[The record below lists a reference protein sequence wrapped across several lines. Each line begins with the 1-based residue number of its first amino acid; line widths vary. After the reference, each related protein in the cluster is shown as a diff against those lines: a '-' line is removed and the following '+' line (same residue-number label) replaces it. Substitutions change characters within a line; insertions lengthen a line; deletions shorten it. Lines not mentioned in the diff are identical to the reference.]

1 MLRARLYEVAVVLF
15 TISFASCGHLQ
26 TSPPATRQSLSV
38 ASVFFQVVDA
48 YDDGFS
54 YAYAPSIILKNGT
67 YHVFFCSEGG
77 GNYPSWDAIRYT
89 TSIDGQTW
97 STPKVVLQATAANGQ
112 DMAACDPSLVF
123 YQGYY
128 YLYYSSAVTTA
139 SKTYQT
145 VIQVARSVS
154 IAGPYLTYTQ
164 RGTWEK
170 TPTDPRVI
178 IYPLQMHSAQ
188 PSGYG
193 AGQTSVVVRNGQLLM
208 WYTDDSV
215 FVSGQPQVKTY
226 MLQSADPVMWTRD
239 ITQATNLVNQASIDV
254 KFDSS
259 QSQFVMIRV
268 ENEFSPTSYLARAYS
283 TDGMNWTVPQ
293 AVFPSGQ
300 FPQYGHDAGIA
311 GDETGNLAS
320 ASALVGFGVPY
331 GLADADD
338 WGHWD
343 LYGGYID
350 PP

>member
-1 MLRARLYEVAVVLF
+1 MSPLAARQ
-15 TISFASCGHLQ
+15 G
-26 TSPPATRQSLSV
+26 QSVSS
-38 ASVFFQVVDA
+38 AFFQVVDA
-48 YDDGFS
+48 FDDGFA
-54 YAYAPSIILKNGT
+54 YAYAPSIILKDGT

-89 TSIDGQTW
+89 TSTDGQTW
-97 STPKVVLQATAANGQ
+97 SKPKVMLQATAANGQ
-112 DMAACDPSLVF
+112 DLAACDPSLVY
-123 YQGYY
+123 YQGFY

-139 SKTYQT
+139 SNTYQT
-145 VIQVARSVS
+145 VIQIARSPN
-154 IAGPYLTYTQ
+154 IDGPYLTYT
-164 RGTWEK
+164 RRSTWEK
-170 TPTDPRVI
+170 TPTDPKVI
-178 IYPLQMHSAQ
+178 IYPIEMHSAQ

-193 AGQTSVVVRNGQLLM
+193 AGQTSVIVQNGQLLM

-226 MLQSADPVMWTRD
+226 MLQSTDPVTWSPD
-239 ITQATNLVNQASIDV
+239 EGHATNLVNQASIDV

-283 TDGMNWTVPQ
+283 SDGMNWTSPQ
-293 AVFPSGQ
+293 SVFPSGQ

-311 GDETGNLAS
+311 GDESGNLAS
-320 ASALVGFGVPY
+320 PSALVGFGVPY

-343 LYGGYID
+343 LYGAYAD
-350 PP
+350 

>member
-1 MLRARLYEVAVVLF
+1 MPRARLYEVAVVLF
-15 TISFASCGHLQ
+15 TISFASCGQ
-26 TSPPATRQSLSV
+26 VQMSPLATRQSQSLNS
-38 ASVFFQVVDA
+38 AFFQVVDA
-48 YDDGFS
+48 FDDGFS
-54 YAYAPSIILKNGT
+54 YAYAPSIILKNGA

-89 TSIDGQTW
+89 TSTDGQTW
-97 STPKVVLQATAANGQ
+97 SKPKIMLQATAANGQ
-112 DMAACDPSLVF
+112 DMAACDPSLVL

-145 VIQVARSVS
+145 VIQIARSAS
-154 IAGPYLTYTQ
+154 LDGPYLTYTR

-170 TPTDPRVI
+170 TPTDPKVI
-178 IYPLQMHSAQ
+178 IYPLQTHSTH

-193 AGQTSVVVRNGQLLM
+193 AGQTSVVVRDGELLM
-208 WYTDDSV
+208 WCTDDSV
-215 FVSGQPQVKTY
+215 FAAGQPQVKTY
-226 MLQSADPVMWTRD
+226 MLQSADPVVWTPNMG
-239 ITQATNLVNQASIDV
+239 QATNLVNQASIDV

-283 TDGMNWTVPQ
+283 SDGMTWTTPQ
-293 AVFPSGQ
+293 GVYPSGQ

-311 GDETGNLAS
+311 GDETGILAS
-320 ASALVGFGVPY
+320 PSALVGFGVPY
-331 GLADADD
+331 GLADVDN

-350 PP
+350 AP

>member
-1 MLRARLYEVAVVLF
+1 MLRARLYDVAVVLL
-15 TISFASCGHLQ
+15 TISFAACGHLQ
-26 TSPPATRQSLSV
+26 TSPLAIAQSQSLNS
-38 ASVFFQVVDA
+38 AFFQVVDA
-48 YDDGFS
+48 LDGGFA

-77 GNYPSWDAIRYT
+77 GHYPSWDAIRYT
-89 TSIDGQTW
+89 TSTDGQTW
-97 STPKVVLQATAANGQ
+97 SKPQVMLQATAANGQ

-154 IAGPYLTYTQ
+154 IAGPYLTYT
-164 RGTWEK
+164 RRATWEK
-170 TPTDPRVI
+170 TPTDPKVI
-178 IYPLQMHSAQ
+178 IYPLEMHSTQ

-193 AGQTSVVVRNGQLLM
+193 AGQQSVIVQNDRLLM

-215 FVSGQPQVKTY
+215 FVTGQPQMKTY
-226 MLQSADPVMWTRD
+226 MLESADPVSWSPDVTH
-239 ITQATNLVNQASIDV
+239 ATNLVNQASIDV

-259 QSQFVMIRV
+259 QSQFVMVRV

-283 TDGMNWTVPQ
+283 SDGMNWAAPQ
-293 AVFPSGQ
+293 AVYPSEQ

-311 GDETGNLAS
+311 GDETGNLTS
-320 ASALVGFGVPY
+320 PQTMVGFGVPY
-331 GLADADD
+331 GLANADN

-343 LYGGYID
+343 LYGAYID
-350 PP
+350 GP

>member
-1 MLRARLYEVAVVLF
+1 MPRERLSEVAIVLL
-15 TISFASCGHLQ
+15 TICVASCGHFQ
-26 TSPPATRQSLSV
+26 MSAPAAMQSQSETSA
-38 ASVFFQVVDA
+38 FFQVVDA
-48 YDDGFS
+48 FDDGFS
-54 YAYAPSIILKNGT
+54 YAYAPSIILKDDT

-89 TSIDGQTW
+89 TSTDGQTW
-97 STPKVVLQATAANGQ
+97 SRPTIVLQATGANGE
-112 DMAACDPSLVF
+112 DLAACDPSLVS

-145 VIQVARSVS
+145 VIQVARSVN
-154 IAGPYLTYTQ
+154 IDGPYLTYTR

-170 TPTDPRVI
+170 TPTDPKVI
-178 IYPLQMHSAQ
+178 IYPLEMHSTQ

-193 AGQTSVVVRNGQLLM
+193 AGQTSVVVQNGQLLM
-208 WYTDDSV
+208 WYTDDSLL
-215 FVSGQPQVKTY
+215 VSGQPQVKTY
-226 MLQSADPVMWTRD
+226 MLRSTDPVAWTPD
-239 ITQATNLVNQASIDV
+239 IIQATNLVNQASIDV

-259 QSQFVMIRV
+259 RSQFVMIRV

-283 TDGMNWTVPQ
+283 SDGMDWTTPHS
-293 AVFPSGQ
+293 VFPSGQ

-320 ASALVGFGVPY
+320 STALVGFGVPY
-331 GLADADD
+331 GLADADN